1 MTPTTIPSE
10 RSLSFIFTTFA
21 DVAHHASC
29 TRWHPVSRLKCNV
42 LPAPDLLLSPLSPT
56 AGSRSSSHFH
66 VDLTRQ
72 LCPLPLAP
80 KPLSTKDAPTMAM
93 AAGAEAESAPG
104 TGSKGEGAGQHAGW
118 PLPPHVLPPPSSQ
131 HPSSLP
137 PTLRSRRPRRAG
149 TGGRGGVA
157 SWGGREL
164 LVLPILQ
171 SPLFAGLAHLCL
183 RRRCGTSP
191 AAAAGDEPDGARV
204 LHPPPSPAPPHPRDD
219 TPPPALSPSPTA
231 ANRPPLRT
239 STSSWLLLAC
249 VVASMAGARR
259 PVPAPASRS
268 CRGGDSAGRTWSG
281 AGRGSTRRTCGG
293 RARLGSGHGH
303 GGPPLPPGHGRP
315 PLPPCHGGAR
325 PSSLP
330 HQRVAG
336 LRELPPSPRP
346 GRGAHGGGGGVGGS
360 RWRRRR
366 GAGRGEDRAVA
377 LVLEVGDRTV
387 VRGPHGSEMSCE
399 TQLSERGADQGQEG
413 HFT

>member
-1 MTPTTIPSE
+1 MWHATPAARAG
-10 RSLSFIFTTFA
+10 RS
-21 DVAHHASC
+21 
-29 TRWHPVSRLKCNV
+29 
-42 LPAPDLLLSPLSPT
+42 
-56 AGSRSSSHFH
+56 AGSSEMSF
-66 VDLTRQ
+66 
-72 LCPLPLAP
+72 LPLIC
-80 KPLSTKDAPTMAM
+80 
-93 AAGAEAESAPG
+93 
-104 TGSKGEGAGQHAGW
+104 
-118 PLPPHVLPPPSSQ
+118 
-131 HPSSLP
+131 SSLP
-137 PTLRSRRPRRAG
+137 SLRQLGPATHLTSMWAPHDSSVPYLQHQRRANNGHGGRRGGRERPRHRIQGRGRRAARGMASPSSRPPSLPPSLRSRRPWRAG
-149 TGGRGGVA
+149 PGGRGGVA

-164 LVLPILQ
+164 LVLPVLQ
-171 SPLFAGLAHLCL
+171 GSLFAGLAHLCL
-183 RRRCGTSP
+183 RRRRGTSP
-191 AAAAGDEPDGARV
+191 AAAGDEPDGARV

-268 CRGGDSAGRTWSG
+268 CRGGDSAGRTWRGAERDAAWRGG
-281 AGRGSTRRTCGG
+281 AGWSRRGGGSVGRTCGG

-366 GAGRGEDRAVA
+366 GAG
-377 LVLEVGDRTV
+377 
-387 VRGPHGSEMSCE
+387 
-399 TQLSERGADQGQEG
+399 
-413 HFT
+413 

>member
-1 MTPTTIPSE
+1 M
-10 RSLSFIFTTFA
+10 SF
-21 DVAHHASC
+21 
-29 TRWHPVSRLKCNV
+29 
-42 LPAPDLLLSPLSPT
+42 
-56 AGSRSSSHFH
+56 
-66 VDLTRQ
+66 
-72 LCPLPLAP
+72 LPLIC
-80 KPLSTKDAPTMAM
+80 
-93 AAGAEAESAPG
+93 
-104 TGSKGEGAGQHAGW
+104 
-118 PLPPHVLPPPSSQ
+118 
-131 HPSSLP
+131 SSLP
-137 PTLRSRRPRRAG
+137 SLRQLGPATHLTSMWAPHDSSVPYLQHQRRANNGHGGRRGGRERPRHRIQGRGRRAAHGMASPSSRPPSLPPSLRSRRPRRAG

-164 LVLPILQ
+164 LVLPVLQ
-171 SPLFAGLAHLCL
+171 GPLFAGLAHLCL

-268 CRGGDSAGRTWSG
+268 CRGGDSAGRT
-281 AGRGSTRRTCGG
+281 CGG

-377 LVLEVGDRTV
+377 LVLEVGDRAV